1 MAASE
6 GFRNVSA
13 LGVNA
18 RARGERSAARLTPR
32 LGITGITVG

>member
-1 MAASE
+1 MAGSE

-18 RARGERSAARLTPR
+18 RTRGGRGAAWLTLR
-32 LGITGITVG
+32 LGITGITVR